1 MRGRKEAHVRSYPEG
16 RATRPSATTGTAPG
30 EKPRRRESVPQTGV
44 TGFHR
49 DIRHHDPPDRRG
61 GAILMR
67 SVVAAAVVTALV
79 AFAGPVQASEID
91 VPAGTTVPLKFLE
104 PLDSATI
111 KEGTAVKFEVAADVL
126 VGRSV
131 IFRQGAPAQGVVTDV
146 SQPGIFGKNARVHIA
161 YIQATAS
168 DGRPVRLSPIDVTPD
183 SIKQV
188 KDVGAAAGTSV
199 AGAILL
205 GPIGL
210 AAGALIHGGNVNVP
224 VGAVGTTKVTQSF
237 RTAGQGTPQ
246 APTKTRGRRISR
258 APLCGNAAGA
268 APTPEARVG
277 T

>member
-1 MRGRKEAHVRSYPEG
+1 
-16 RATRPSATTGTAPG
+16 
-30 EKPRRRESVPQTGV
+30 
-44 TGFHR
+44 
-49 DIRHHDPPDRRG
+49 
-61 GAILMR
+61 MR
-67 SVVAAAVVTALV
+67 SVIAAAVVTALV
-79 AFAGPVQASEID
+79 AFAVPLQASEID
-91 VPAGTTVPLKFLE
+91 VPAGTAVPLKFLE

-210 AAGALIHGGNVNVP
+210 AAGALIHGGNVSVP
-224 VGAVGTTKVTQSF
+224 VGAVGTTKVTESF
-237 RTAGQGTPQ
+237 RTAGQ
-246 APTKTRGRRISR
+246 
-258 APLCGNAAGA
+258 
-268 APTPEARVG
+268 
-277 T
+277 

>member
-1 MRGRKEAHVRSYPEG
+1 
-16 RATRPSATTGTAPG
+16 
-30 EKPRRRESVPQTGV
+30 
-44 TGFHR
+44 
-49 DIRHHDPPDRRG
+49 
-61 GAILMR
+61 MR
-67 SVVAAAVVTALV
+67 SVIAAAVVTALV
-79 AFAGPVQASEID
+79 AFAVPLQASEID
-91 VPAGTTVPLKFLE
+91 VPAGTAVPLKFLE

-131 IFRQGAPAQGVVTDV
+131 IFRRGAPAQGVVTDV
-146 SQPGIFGKNARVHIA
+146 SQPGIFGKNAHVHIA

-210 AAGALIHGGNVNVP
+210 AAGALIHGGNVSVP
-224 VGAVGTTKVTQSF
+224 VGAVGTTKVTESF
-237 RTAGQGTPQ
+237 RTAGQ
-246 APTKTRGRRISR
+246 
-258 APLCGNAAGA
+258 
-268 APTPEARVG
+268 
-277 T
+277 